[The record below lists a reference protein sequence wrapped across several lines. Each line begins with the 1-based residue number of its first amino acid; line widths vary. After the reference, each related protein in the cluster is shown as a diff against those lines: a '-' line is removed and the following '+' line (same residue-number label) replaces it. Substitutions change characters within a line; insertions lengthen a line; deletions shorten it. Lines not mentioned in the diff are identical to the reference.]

1 MSSTIT
7 NLDPQSALFL
17 ANLNIVQKDISQASD
32 QVSSGLKI
40 TVASDAPDQIGT
52 LLQLRANLQR
62 NTQIQSNLTLAQTD
76 ANAADNALQSSIQL
90 MESAMTLATQGATST
105 TDASTRAS
113 LALQI
118 QSIQQ
123 QMVANSQTTVQG
135 RYVFSGD
142 NDGSPAYQWDSTA
155 ANPVVSLAAAGTTPQ
170 STRRIE
176 DPAGGSF
183 AASLTAQQIFDDQ
196 DTTTGG
202 AATDNV
208 FNALTTLQQ
217 ALENNDTAGI
227 ANSITLLQAAS
238 AHLNTM
244 DSFYGNV
251 QDQIQNANTYASNY
265 GVQLQTQI
273 GNTEDADI
281 TSAALELTQGNTQ
294 LQAAMQMQGQRP
306 HTSLFSYL
314 G

>member
-17 ANLNIVQKDISQASD
+17 ANLNIVQKDISQASE

-105 TDASTRAS
+105 TDASTRTS